1 MVTLKIDWCDYK
13 AAKYACENFHY
24 SRSVPAGKL
33 VKIGA
38 WENDIFIGAVIFGRG
53 ANKSLGSP
61 YGLTQTECC
70 ELVRVAL
77 TKHHS
82 FVSEIL
88 SKAIKL
94 LRECSPGIRLIVS
107 YADIERGHTGRI
119 YQSTNWIYS
128 GKTGGECMFII
139 HGKEMHPK
147 SIHGRYGTGSQKLSW
162 LQNYIDPNASF
173 YITKGKHR
181 YLMPLDKKMRKK
193 ILLISMPYPK

>member
-1 MVTLKIDWCDYK
+1 MTLKVGWCDFK

-33 VKIGA
+33 VKIGV
-38 WENDIFIGAVIFGRG
+38 WEDDVFIGVVIFGRG

-61 YGLTQTECC
+61 YGLSQTECC

-77 TKHHS
+77 TKHQS

-94 LRECSPGIRLIVS
+94 LRKSSPGIRLIVS
-107 YADIERGHTGRI
+107 YADIEKRHTGII

-128 GKTGGECMFII
+128 GKTHGEHVFVV
-139 HGKEMHPK
+139 HGKEIHAK
-147 SIHGRYGTGSQKLSW
+147 SIHSRYGTGSQRLPW
-162 LQNYIDPNASF
+162 LHKHVDPKASVF
-173 YITKGKHR
+173 ISKGKHR
-181 YLMPLDKKMRKK
+181 YLMPLDKKMRKQ
-193 ILLISMPYPK
+193 ILHLSKPYPK